1 MTYSFTWKK
10 SRGKAQSMRHCK
22 HLSQASLLIFE
33 LRKDN
38 AIISIYNI
46 WSLNYNTTVTNTNEL
61 EVSELEVCR
70 ILFYYYL
77 EDIATDRGL
86 FSKILALQQRDKAA
100 VAVAGYD

>member
-1 MTYSFTWKK
+1 MC
-10 SRGKAQSMRHCK
+10 HCK

-38 AIISIYNI
+38 GIISIYNI

-61 EVSELEVCR
+61 EVSELVVCR
-70 ILFYYYL
+70 ILFYYCHYYYL
-77 EDIATDRGL
+77 QDIAIDKGL

-100 VAVAGYD
+100 VAVASYV